1 MHNGKSTTH
10 LTIGQARVQDLDK
23 KLLHSHMIKI
33 CKQLCDSSWDSKVKS
48 FMTLFHSEIVR
59 WNLKREKMLKDPDP
73 LYLKFST
80 VAWVCGFLIAI
91 FGIIFNSMT
100 IFTIFKQR
108 ILLKQHSI
116 VPLLFYVTVFEL
128 LDSIY
133 GIPLQSLKFY
143 FKEWPFSKDPKSDCR
158 FTFTP
163 FAIMFQMSVYLL
175 LLITINRA
183 LSLYDQTR
191 AARWFNCKHTT
202 IQVFLVSSWLLMLI
216 CF

>member
-1 MHNGKSTTH
+1 MST
-10 LTIGQARVQDLDK
+10 
-23 KLLHSHMIKI
+23 
-33 CKQLCDSSWDSKVKS
+33 
-48 FMTLFHSEIVR
+48 
-59 WNLKREKMLKDPDP
+59 DPDP

-91 FGIIFNSMT
+91 FGAILNSMT

-108 ILLKQHSI
+108 TFLKQHSI

-128 LDSIY
+128 LDCIY

-143 FKEWPFSKDPKSDCR
+143 FKAWPFSKDPKSDCHI
-158 FTFTP
+158 TFTP

-183 LSLYDQTR
+183 LSLYDQIR
-191 AARWFNCKHTT
+191 AARWFNCKNTT
-202 IQVFLVSSWLLMLI
+202 IQVFLVSS
-216 CF
+216 